1 MKNNMLT
8 GLIGNPNTGKTSLMN
23 SLAGLYLH
31 VGNWPG
37 KTVDKKETEIEFQGK
52 KIRIV
57 DLPGTYSIAP
67 YSEEE
72 KVARDFI
79 YSEKP
84 DVIIQT
90 VDVNTLERNLLMTLE
105 LLAMNRK
112 VILAFNFNK
121 EAERRGVEIKKKEL
135 KDFLQVPIV
144 EIEANTGEG
153 KEKLLQEVVRAS
165 SQQFHRPTFLPA
177 LMENE
182 QEISHAKAIDFLRK
196 NISHNFFKNAPHKL
210 TQKIDVLALHKFW
223 GFPFLFLVVYLMFKV
238 TFTLSAPLVAAIESI
253 FSALAS
259 SISVGSLP
267 SLAASLLK
275 DGIIG
280 GIGSVVVFV
289 PLIFI
294 LFLVIAILEDSGY
307 LSRAVVLTDR
317 IFQRFGITGRSLIPM
332 ILGFGCNVPAIMSG
346 RTIKQEKERKIAMFV
361 NPFISCS
368 ARLPV
373 YLLIASIFFPGHST
387 LAVFSLYILGV
398 VIAFLVSYVYSKI
411 SGKAEEAGMIIEL
424 PPYRRPNI
432 KNVLRSGWNNTY
444 LFLKKAGTL
453 ILVASLAVW
462 LLASLPVGVEYG
474 GEASLLGIIGKK
486 ISFLFDPLGFGH
498 WAFAVSLL
506 FGVIAKETIIST
518 LGALFGVGE
527 KGLAAALPQIID
539 TPGALAFL
547 CFVLLYIPCL
557 ATIATVKKETGSW
570 RFVFS
575 QILVTFIVAWI
586 VAYIVN
592 QVAGWLI

>member
-1 MKNNMLT
+1 
-8 GLIGNPNTGKTSLMN
+8 
-23 SLAGLYLH
+23 
-31 VGNWPG
+31 
-37 KTVDKKETEIEFQGK
+37 
-52 KIRIV
+52 
-57 DLPGTYSIAP
+57 
-67 YSEEE
+67 
-72 KVARDFI
+72 
-79 YSEKP
+79 
-84 DVIIQT
+84 
-90 VDVNTLERNLLMTLE
+90 
-105 LLAMNRK
+105 
-112 VILAFNFNK
+112 
-121 EAERRGVEIKKKEL
+121 
-135 KDFLQVPIV
+135 
-144 EIEANTGEG
+144 
-153 KEKLLQEVVRAS
+153 
-165 SQQFHRPTFLPA
+165 
-177 LMENE
+177 
-182 QEISHAKAIDFLRK
+182 
-196 NISHNFFKNAPHKL
+196 
-210 TQKIDVLALHKFW
+210 
-223 GFPFLFLVVYLMFKV
+223 LVVYLMFKV
-238 TFTLSAPLVAAIESI
+238 TFALSAPLVAAVESI

-294 LFLVIAILEDSGY
+294 LFLVIAFLEDSGY

-317 IFQRFGITGRSLIPM
+317 VFQRFGITGRSLIPM

-373 YLLIASIFFPGHST
+373 YLIIASIFFPGHST

-486 ISFLFDPLGFGH
+486 MSFLFDPLGFGH

-506 FGVIAKETIIST
+506 FGVMAKETIIST

-539 TPGALAFL
+539 APGALAFL